1 MKKIIKFILF
11 LLLIIPTSTLALSKD
26 YNDYVGKYYNI
37 KNDEK
42 VNIYLFY
49 SKICPH
55 CQKEEKYFE
64 TLKEKY
70 QDKINIYTYEV
81 TENKTNNEI
90 MKSLKK
96 ELKENS
102 QGVPFT
108 IIGSKTFLGYDE
120 SLNERIENTIES
132 YLDENTKTDNT
143 YTIPILGKIE
153 AKNASIILIAIILG
167 FIDGFNPC
175 AMWILLLLIN
185 MCISIKDKKKMLIV
199 CLTFIITSG
208 IIYFLSMLGIG
219 FILDLTTISYIRN
232 IIAILAIILGIYNL
246 YTYLKTRKQTG
257 CHVVKKEK
265 RKTIITKINNI
276 LNNKNTL
283 LMFGGTIILATS
295 VSLVEMACSLG
306 FPTIFLEL
314 LSINNIH
321 SFLKVTYLLIYIL
334 FYLIDDIIVLFLSI
348 KAFETK
354 GISTKYNKYVHLIG
368 GLIMILMG
376 VLLIFKP
383 EWIMFNFSSKNT
395 IKI

>member
-1 MKKIIKFILF
+1 MKKIIKFVLF

-132 YLDENTKTDNT
+132 YLDENTKTNNT

-219 FILDLTTISYIRN
+219 FILDLTIISYIRN

-383 EWIMFNFSSKNT
+383 EWIMFNF
-395 IKI
+395 

>member
-132 YLDENTKTDNT
+132 YLDENTKTNNT

-153 AKNASIILIAIILG
+153 GKNASIILIAIILG

-321 SFLKVTYLLIYIL
+321 SFLKVAYLLIYIL
-334 FYLIDDIIVLFLSI
+334 FYLIDDIVVLFLSI

-383 EWIMFNFSSKNT
+383 EWIMFNF
-395 IKI
+395 

>member
-132 YLDENTKTDNT
+132 YLDENTKTNNT

-321 SFLKVTYLLIYIL
+321 SFLKVAYLLIYIL
-334 FYLIDDIIVLFLSI
+334 FYLIDDIVVLFLSI

-383 EWIMFNFSSKNT
+383 EWIMFNF
-395 IKI
+395 